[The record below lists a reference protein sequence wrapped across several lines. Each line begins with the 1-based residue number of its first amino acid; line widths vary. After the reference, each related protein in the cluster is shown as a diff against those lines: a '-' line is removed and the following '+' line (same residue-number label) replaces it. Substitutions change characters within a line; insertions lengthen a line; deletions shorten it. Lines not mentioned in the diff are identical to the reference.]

1 MTANAMAADRE
12 KCLDAGMNDHIGKLI
27 DPDQLFSL
35 LLEASSESSIG
46 SIDTNMGLKRSL
58 REGRPPRYFMQAVC
72 VSVCAGSAD
81 RKVVGPTK
89 VIGDLVSRGNH
100 CAKGATSF
108 RPAIRW
114 AP

>member
-46 SIDTNMGLKRSL
+46 SIDTNMGLKRTL
-58 REGRPPRYFMQAVC
+58 REDVRRDTSCGQCVRVC
-72 VSVCAGSAD
+72 
-81 RKVVGPTK
+81 RQ
-89 VIGDLVSRGNH
+89 R
-100 CAKGATSF
+100 
-108 RPAIRW
+108 
-114 AP
+114 